1 MADWPEAE
9 LVKACEFNAR
19 WYRLPDTPIH
29 IYTDDGIM
37 GHNAT
42 DVGMALAKEIVQS
55 VPPEE
60 PFFFLVDFS
69 APNQGFTVYEGQQ
82 SHKFSRF
89 LKNYRNA
96 PTYIALVTSNPILSQ
111 AMDIFIRALLNRENF
126 IYRTFAKKEDSILWL
141 KRMVEKV
148 KQEDID

>member
-1 MADWPEAE
+1 MVDWPEAE
-9 LVKACEFNAR
+9 LVKTCEFNAR

-37 GHNAT
+37 GHDAT
-42 DVGMALAKEIVQS
+42 DVGVTLAKEIVES
-55 VPPEE
+55 VPPQE

-89 LKNYRNA
+89 LKNYREG
-96 PTYIALVTSNPILSQ
+96 PTYIALVTGNPILSQ
-111 AMDIFIRALLNRENF
+111 AMNIFMRALLNRGNF
-126 IYRTFAKKEDSILWL
+126 TYRTFAKKEDAISWL
-141 KRMVEKV
+141 KHMIEKV
-148 KQEDID
+148 NQQDAT